1 VPRKPPRA
9 APLALNRATL
19 SITWS
24 HSCTLPGT
32 VPGAKPRLKPARAPT
47 VGSALFDGE
56 VEREVA
62 VAMRDVERW
71 ATSGQGDVDDR
82 AEQWQEILS
91 TTHLPWTVQIPPPD
105 DDRPFEAR
113 VRRWWIDDLALV
125 DCECSPCSGTRQRRQ
140 LADTDGEFVIVLIAR
155 SGRETVSQGE
165 AEAALRPGDVVL
177 WDSTRPARFSVREPL
192 AKRSLLIP
200 RAALDEVNGRTW
212 TNAGLLLD
220 GEAPATRL
228 LLGYLDTLSESLPE
242 LGPSA
247 VGAARNATLEL
258 LVGALRAEGDVP
270 ATSTAQPALR
280 AAMDRYIERH
290 LLDGAISP
298 TAIAA
303 AHGVSIR
310 TVNRIFNATGQTV
323 SEAIRVRRLARAREE
338 LTDSDRPV
346 TVIAHRWG
354 FADTSHF
361 SRSFK
366 AHYGSSPTDYR
377 LGSRMPGGAPVQAR
391 VAAVQRPG
399 ATDRETQVTAVQ
411 S

>member
-1 VPRKPPRA
+1 
-9 APLALNRATL
+9 
-19 SITWS
+19 
-24 HSCTLPGT
+24 
-32 VPGAKPRLKPARAPT
+32 
-47 VGSALFDGE
+47 
-56 VEREVA
+56 
-62 VAMRDVERW
+62 MRDVEHW
-71 ATSGQGDVDDR
+71 AMSRQDGAEDR
-82 AEQWQEILS
+82 AEQWQVILS
-91 TTHLPWTVQIPPPD
+91 ATHLPWTVQLSPPD
-105 DDRPFEAR
+105 DDRPFEAC

-140 LADTDGEFVIVLIAR
+140 LADTDGEFVVVLITR
-155 SGRETVSQGE
+155 SGRETVSQGQ
-165 AEAALRPGDVVL
+165 AEAALRPGDAVL
-177 WDSTRPARFSVREPL
+177 WDSTRPARFSVFEPL
-192 AKRSLLIP
+192 SKRSLLIP
-200 RAALDEVNGRTW
+200 RAALDEVDGRGR
-212 TNAGLLLD
+212 ASDGLLLN
-220 GEAPATRL
+220 GASPATRL
-228 LLGYLDTLSESLPE
+228 LLGYLDALSESLPE
-242 LGPSA
+242 LGASA

-290 LLDGAISP
+290 LLDGTISP

-323 SEAIRVRRLARAREE
+323 SEVIRVRRLARAREE

-346 TVIAHRWG
+346 TAIAHRWG

-391 VAAVQRPG
+391 VAAVQG
-399 ATDRETQVTAVQ
+399 GGVAGRETHVTAVQ